1 MTALTGTLSACLARH
16 HVSIAM
22 EPTAP
27 KAAAGDAIA
36 RSSMNARWT
45 ALYRQ
50 RITLGDRH
58 LIRQSAISFG
68 TRVTGLVFALSA
80 SVLLSR
86 LLGLSGFGAYMI
98 ALGYASIA
106 SIVIRFGFDLAGQ
119 RFAAVYLDQARTG
132 HLRGFVATGM
142 TAIVLGWLVMAA
154 SLFFAWESGWSAIR
168 SLSPLL
174 VASAVAL
181 SLLMA
186 LTGFLS
192 VLLRVFDRVFESQLY
207 EQLLRPLLLILF
219 LCGAMLIG
227 VTLAPDRA
235 MMLTVAGLGLPLVMM
250 LIRVRNLIRNLPP
263 QDREMSDRS
272 TWVRVGLVLLLMAV
286 LQEVLNQID
295 LILLGMLG
303 NNAEAGLLA
312 AAQRLSALSVFGLAA
327 IAAVAGPRIAA
338 AFHRGDHAE
347 VAAIARLSAR
357 ISFASAVAIGGI
369 LALAGPWILAVWGS
383 EFTTAMPL
391 LLVLLLGAM
400 VNAATGLAG
409 LLVILT
415 GHERVAMICV
425 GATLVVVV
433 AAELVL
439 IPAYGAM
446 GAAIGSALG
455 LSMWNGLLTIYVR
468 RRLGIDCTVFGLRPR
483 QPATPLVA

>member
-1 MTALTGTLSACLARH
+1 M
-16 HVSIAM
+16 I
-22 EPTAP
+22 
-27 KAAAGDAIA
+27 
-36 RSSMNARWT
+36 ARWT
-45 ALYRQ
+45 AAYRQ
-50 RITLGDRH
+50 RIAVADRH
-58 LIRQSAISFG
+58 FIRQSAISFG
-68 TRVTGLVFALSA
+68 TRVIGLVFALAA
-80 SVLLSR
+80 SILLSR
-86 LLGLSGFGAYMI
+86 LLGLRGFGSYMI

-106 SIVIRFGFDLAGQ
+106 SIVIRFGFDVAGQ
-119 RFAAVYLDQARTG
+119 RFAAVYRDQARTG
-132 HLRGFVATGM
+132 LLRGFVATGV
-142 TAIVLGWLVMAA
+142 TAIVLGWLIMAV
-154 SLFFAWESGWSAIR
+154 SLFFAWEGGWSALR
-168 SLSPLL
+168 SLPPLL
-174 VASAVAL
+174 VASAATL

-192 VLLRVFDRVFESQLY
+192 ILLRVFDRIFESQLY
-207 EQLLRPLLLILF
+207 EQLLRPLLLTLF
-219 LCGAMLIG
+219 LGGAMLIG
-227 VTLAPDRA
+227 IKLAPDRA

-250 LIRVRNLIRNLPP
+250 LIRVRRLIRNLPQ
-263 QDREMSDRS
+263 QDRDTSERA

-303 NNAEAGLLA
+303 SNAEAGLLA
-312 AAQRLSALSVFGLAA
+312 AAQRLSALSIFGLVA

-347 VAAIARLSAR
+347 VAAVARLSAR
-357 ISFASAVAIGGI
+357 ISFASAVVIGGV

-383 EFTTAMPL
+383 EFTAAMPL

-415 GHERVAMICV
+415 GHERVAMICM

-439 IPAYGAM
+439 IPAYGAL

-455 LSMWNGLLTIYVR
+455 VSIWNGLLAIYVR
-468 RRLGIDCTVFGLRPR
+468 RRLGIDCTVLGRSVR
-483 QPATPLVA
+483 ETS